1 MDKQFLVAG
10 SIFGLLGIIIGAF
23 ATHGLNPYLEDTSIK
38 SFETGVKY
46 QIYHALLFLILGGLK
61 ISGLKKL
68 KSIFYLLVAGVLLFS
83 GSIYLLA
90 TNDLTSFDFT
100 SIALITPLGGALLIL
115 AWLILGVKFISLKNE

>member
-1 MDKQFLVAG
+1 MDKRFLVAG
-10 SIFGLLGIIIGAF
+10 SVFGFLGIIIGAF
-23 ATHGLNPYLEDTSIK
+23 ATHGLSPHLEEASIK

-90 TNDLTSFDFT
+90 TNDLTSIDFR
-100 SIALITPLGGALLIL
+100 SIALITPVGGTLLIL

>member
-1 MDKQFLVAG
+1 MDKRFLVAG
-10 SIFGLLGIIIGAF
+10 SVYGFLGIIIGAF
-23 ATHGLNPYLEDTSIK
+23 ATHGLSPHLEETSIK

-46 QIYHALLFLILGGLK
+46 QIYHALLFLIIGGFK

-90 TNDLTSFDFT
+90 TNDLTSFDFR
-100 SIALITPLGGALLIL
+100 SIALITPIGGTLLIL
-115 AWLILGVKFISLKNE
+115 AWLILAIKFISLKNE